1 MPCWSEMKPRWPCWP
16 GKSTRNLLDAGDQ
29 LVHGL
34 VHRHLLVDH
43 AIHRFGPDV
52 LVVENGEFVVL
63 GELKRD
69 RAARIVGVDRF
80 AVAGLGPEWP
90 FLPSLRHRVPA
101 AKRALHVR
109 REGPLLHQ
117 E

>member
-1 MPCWSEMKPRWPCWP
+1 MPCWSEMKARWPCWP
-16 GKSTRNLLDAGDQ
+16 GKSTRNLLYAGDQ

-34 VHRHLLVDH
+34 VHRHFLVDH

-69 RAARIVGVDRF
+69 RAARILVVDRF
-80 AVAGLGPEWP
+80 AVAVLGPEWP
-90 FLPSLRHRVPA
+90 CLRSLRHRVPTA
-101 AKRALHVR
+101 ERALYVR
-109 REGPLLHQ
+109 REVLLLHQ